1 MTSKARSWRY
11 WVPQNAGELSVWVA
25 RLMTIFA
32 LQGVLLL
39 TLYAIKGPSAGPQDM
54 PVGTQLD
61 RIHAVVHLVWGI
73 AGAVIGFRFPAYAQR
88 FVQAFA
94 VFYLFLAI
102 SGTFTPLNYG
112 MQLEL
117 SENVFHWSVGTLAV
131 IVGFVLPM
139 IENRRKA

>member
-1 MTSKARSWRY
+1 MTSKTQSWRS
-11 WVPQNAGELSVWVA
+11 WVPQNASELAVWVA

-39 TLYAIKGPSAGPQDM
+39 TLYAIKGPSATSEDM

-61 RIHAVVHLVWGI
+61 RIHSVVHLVWGV
-73 AGAVIGFRFPAYAQR
+73 AGAVIGLRFPAYAQR

-94 VFYLFLAI
+94 VFYLILAI
-102 SGTFTPLNYG
+102 SGTFTPIHYG
-112 MQLEL
+112 MQLEV

-131 IVGFVLPM
+131 IVGFVLP
-139 IENRRKA
+139 IVENQRKA